1 MMSKELLKK
10 AGILGV
16 TFGLMASPFAFAQE
30 PANPSGNIS
39 PDEQPVESQSHGSTQ
54 AGSSDYDQNDLIHEE
69 GDSAAHNDGA
79 MGSTHSGTHTENDA
93 MGSGPT
99 GETSGGD
106 TSFESDDLPKEN
118 SSVTT
123 EQ

>member
-16 TFGLMASPFAFAQE
+16 TFGLVASPFAFAQE

-39 PDEQPVESQSHGSTQ
+39 PDQEPMETHSTDTG
-54 AGSSDYDQNDLIHEE
+54 AGSATYDQNELIHEE
-69 GDSAAHNDGA
+69 GDAATDTQGSMNSTSSSATHNDS
-79 MGSTHSGTHTENDA
+79 MN
-93 MGSGPT
+93 SGPT

-123 EQ
+123 DQ

>member
-30 PANPSGNIS
+30 PANPSGNITAD
-39 PDEQPVESQSHGSTQ
+39 DEPMQTQSTD
-54 AGSSDYDQNDLIHEE
+54 AGANSATYDQDDLIHEE
-69 GDSAAHNDGA
+69 GDAATATDG
-79 MGSTHSGTHTENDA
+79 MDSSHSSTHTDNDP

-106 TSFESDDLPKEN
+106 TTFESDDLPKEN

-123 EQ
+123 DQ

>member
-39 PDEQPVESQSHGSTQ
+39 PDQEPMETQSTG
-54 AGSSDYDQNDLIHEE
+54 AGTDSATYDQNELIHEE
-69 GDSAAHNDGA
+69 GDAATDLQGSMNSTSSSASDN
-79 MGSTHSGTHTENDA
+79 EA

-123 EQ
+123 DQ

>member
-30 PANPSGNIS
+30 PANPSDNIS
-39 PDEQPVESQSHGSTQ
+39 PDEQPVESNST
-54 AGSSDYDQNDLIHEE
+54 ATGANSATYDQNDLIHEE
-69 GDSAAHNDGA
+69 GDAAAATEGSMSSSHS
-79 MGSTHSGTHTENDA
+79 STHTDNDP
-93 MGSGPT
+93 MGSGPA

-106 TSFESDDLPKEN
+106 TTFESDDLPKEN

-123 EQ
+123 DQ

>member
-1 MMSKELLKK
+1 MSKELLKK

-16 TFGLMASPFAFAQE
+16 TFGLVASPFAFAQE
-30 PANPSGNIS
+30 PADPSGNIS
-39 PDEQPVESQSHGSTQ
+39 PDQEPMETNSTNSG
-54 AGSSDYDQNDLIHEE
+54 AGSATYDQNELIHEE
-69 GDSAAHNDGA
+69 GDAATDTQGSMNSTSSSATQNDS
-79 MGSTHSGTHTENDA
+79 MN
-93 MGSGPT
+93 SGPT

-123 EQ
+123 DQ

>member
-16 TFGLMASPFAFAQE
+16 TFGLVASPFAFAQE
-30 PANPSGNIS
+30 PADPSGNIS
-39 PDEQPVESQSHGSTQ
+39 PDQEPMETHSTDTG
-54 AGSSDYDQNDLIHEE
+54 AGSATHGENDLIHEE
-69 GDSAAHNDGA
+69 GDAATDTQGSMNSSSSTQTHNGS
-79 MGSTHSGTHTENDA
+79 MGSS
-93 MGSGPT
+93 PT

-106 TSFESDDLPKEN
+106 TSFQSDDLPKEN